1 MTGEVAGYTM
11 ETLFANG
18 ALDVF
23 YTSIQMKKNRP
34 AYKLTVLC
42 NEENLE
48 EIKRII
54 FKETSTIGI
63 RMYKVI
69 RECMNREFKMVD
81 TPYGQATVKISTFD
95 EIVKMAP
102 EYEDCKRLA
111 IENNVA
117 INEIYKEISLGAN
130 TNVKYEKK

>member
-1 MTGEVAGYTM
+1 MSGEVAGYAM
-11 ETLFANG
+11 EILLSNG

-48 EIKRII
+48 KIKRII

-63 RMYKVI
+63 RMYKVH
-69 RECMNREFKMVD
+69 RECMDREIKTVD
-81 TPYGQATVKISTFD
+81 TPYGQATVKISSFD
-95 EIVKMAP
+95 DIVNIAP

-111 IENNVA
+111 TENNISIKEAYDSVKRSIH
-117 INEIYKEISLGAN
+117 INE
-130 TNVKYEKK
+130 

>member
-1 MTGEVAGYTM
+1 MSGEVAGYAM
-11 ETLFANG
+11 EILLSNG

-48 EIKRII
+48 KIKRII

-63 RMYKVI
+63 RMYKVH
-69 RECMNREFKMVD
+69 RECMDREIKTVD
-81 TPYGQATVKISTFD
+81 THYGQATVKISSFD
-95 EIVKMAP
+95 DIVNIAP

-111 IENNVA
+111 TENNISIKEAYDSVKRSIH
-117 INEIYKEISLGAN
+117 INE
-130 TNVKYEKK
+130 

>member
-1 MTGEVAGYTM
+1 MTGEVAG
-11 ETLFANG
+11 FAMDYLLSNG

-48 EIKRII
+48 KIKRII

-63 RMYKVI
+63 RMYKVH
-69 RECMNREFKMVD
+69 RECMDREFKTVD
-81 TPYGQATVKISTFD
+81 TPYGKVTVKISSFED
-95 EIVKMAP
+95 IVNIAP

-111 IENNVA
+111 TESNISIKEVYDSVKGIVY
-117 INEIYKEISLGAN
+117 ING
-130 TNVKYEKK
+130 KY

>member
-1 MTGEVAGYTM
+1 MTGEVAGYAM
-11 ETLFANG
+11 ETLLSNG

-48 EIKRII
+48 KIKRII

-63 RMYKVI
+63 RMYKVQ
-69 RECMNREFKMVD
+69 RECMEREFKTVD
-81 TPYGQATVKISTFD
+81 TPYGQSNVKISSFED
-95 EIVKMAP
+95 IVNIAP

-111 IENNVA
+111 TENN
-117 INEIYKEISLGAN
+117 ISIREVYDSVKMSVS
-130 TNVKYEKK
+130 TNSKYQKK